1 VLQCFSENFQC
12 RFAKPALGDKIEAPD
27 PLIFKAKTKQ
37 LRRGRWMKERLS
49 EIYRSVF
56 LPVASPSES
65 EHNLSEIA
73 TPVPALIAFDRLCPG
88 LKALNSWP

>member
-1 VLQCFSENFQC
+1 
-12 RFAKPALGDKIEAPD
+12 
-27 PLIFKAKTKQ
+27 
-37 LRRGRWMKERLS
+37 MKERLS

-65 EHNLSEIA
+65 EHNLSVIA
-73 TPVPALIAFDRLCPG
+73 TLVPALIAFDRLCPG